1 MKFINNIKA
10 RILTSL
16 ATVLVVGCNTTTK
29 ILDTK
34 GEQPRLEGI
43 ASLKPKEIVNLL
55 GAKIWEDVNERQIE
69 NYRRVF
75 GFGDT
80 DKDGRHSK
88 KEYIENGRY
97 MTPQAR
103 QGIFRAS
110 DTNNDGFVTEA
121 EYVEN
126 RIITDEAKIIF
137 DEMDA
142 DLNGKLTKFEFL
154 NAGLIK
160 NQQLAKEIFEAL
172 DTNNN
177 GELIIPEYLRVWGK
191 WARNISP

>member
-34 GEQPRLEGI
+34 GEQPRLAGI
-43 ASLKPKEIVNLL
+43 ASLQPKEIVNLL

>member
-1 MKFINNIKA
+1 VKFINNIKA

-34 GEQPRLEGI
+34 GEQPRLAGI

-97 MTPQAR
+97 MTPKAR

>member
-97 MTPQAR
+97 MTPKAR

-126 RIITDEAKIIF
+126 RIITDEAKQIF
-137 DEMDA
+137 NEMDA
-142 DLNGKLTKFEFL
+142 DRNGKLTDLEFFK
-154 NAGLIK
+154 AGKIK
-160 NQQLAKEIFEAL
+160 DRNLAEEIFLAL
-172 DTNNN
+172 DTNGNK
-177 GELIIPEYLRVWGK
+177 ELIIPEYLRVWGK
-191 WARNISP
+191 WARNVSL

>member
-34 GEQPRLEGI
+34 GEQPRLAGI

-97 MTPQAR
+97 MTPKAR

-142 DLNGKLTKFEFL
+142 DLNGKLTKFEFF

>member
-97 MTPQAR
+97 MTPKAR

-142 DLNGKLTKFEFL
+142 DLNGKLTKFEFF

>member
-1 MKFINNIKA
+1 VKFINNIKA

-97 MTPQAR
+97 MTPKAR

>member
-34 GEQPRLEGI
+34 GEQPRLAGI
-43 ASLKPKEIVNLL
+43 ASLQPKEIVNLL

-97 MTPQAR
+97 MTPKAR

>member
-34 GEQPRLEGI
+34 GEQPRLAGI

-97 MTPQAR
+97 MTPKAR

>member
-29 ILDTK
+29 ILDRK
-34 GEQPRLEGI
+34 GEQSRLEGI

-97 MTPQAR
+97 MTPKAR

>member
-97 MTPQAR
+97 MTPKAR

>member
-1 MKFINNIKA
+1 VKFINNIKA

-97 MTPQAR
+97 MTPKAR

-142 DLNGKLTKFEFL
+142 DLNGKLTKFEFF

>member
-55 GAKIWEDVNERQIE
+55 GAKIWEDVNERQIK

-97 MTPQAR
+97 MTPKAR

>member
-34 GEQPRLEGI
+34 GEQPRLAGI
-43 ASLKPKEIVNLL
+43 AALKPKEIVNLL

-97 MTPQAR
+97 MTPKAR

-160 NQQLAKEIFEAL
+160 NQLSLFQR
-172 DTNNN
+172 TWP
-177 GELIIPEYLRVWGK
+177 GEEQ
-191 WARNISP
+191 ISN

>member
-34 GEQPRLEGI
+34 GEQPRLAGI
-43 ASLKPKEIVNLL
+43 ASLQPKEIVNLL

-97 MTPQAR
+97 MTPKAR

-142 DLNGKLTKFEFL
+142 DLNRKLTKFEFL